1 MPRSAGFT
9 SADDCGA
16 ILRVTQQLAVHKGGS
31 TMKLDRRQFL
41 ATGLAAGAAALA
53 GPRIA
58 LAQAESLRIGALTP
72 LTGGGAVYGT
82 SMSRMYALVADEIN
96 KAGGVG
102 GKPIQVFTEDDQTNP
117 DAGVRGARKLVDV
130 NKVHAILG
138 TWSSAVTL
146 AVAPIAVQARIP
158 HFCVSSSP
166 AISTFKDD
174 DFLYRT
180 AYSQAVIST
189 VYATTAQKLG
199 FKTAALLILNNP
211 YGIGLGDSFP
221 DSFAKVG
228 GKVTGKVVY
237 NPNQSSYRSEIQQ
250 ALAGKPDVILFGGYT
265 PDGVQVFKEWFQL
278 GLGGTWMGP
287 GFALDQ
293 KFIQGIGAQAAE
305 GIVVVEGAP
314 NLSSAAYKNADKLF
328 RAAHNEPAD
337 FFAAMA
343 YDHLMVIALSA
354 LAAKGD
360 TAGDAIKANIRKVAN
375 PPGKVVGTWADA
387 APLVRAGEKVNYEGA
402 SSAADFD
409 QNGDVQTDFGVY
421 RIKTGKWELDR
432 VIKFGELKTT

>member
-1 MPRSAGFT
+1 MR
-9 SADDCGA
+9 
-16 ILRVTQQLAVHKGGS
+16 LN
-31 TMKLDRRQFL
+31 RRQFL
-41 ATGLAAGAAALA
+41 ASSLAGSAVALA
-53 GPRIA
+53 GRRLA
-58 LAQAESLRIGALTP
+58 HAQAETLRIGVLTP

-82 SMSRMYALVADEIN
+82 TMSRMYTLLAEEIN
-96 KAGGVG
+96 KAGGVA
-102 GKPIQVFTEDDQTNP
+102 GKQIQLFTEDAQTNP

-158 HFCVSSSP
+158 LFCVSSSP
-166 AISTFKDD
+166 VISTFKDD

-180 AYSQAVIST
+180 AYSQAVIAS

-221 DSFAKVG
+221 DRFAKVG
-228 GKVTGKVVY
+228 GQVTGKVIY

-265 PDGVQVFKEWFQL
+265 PDGIQVFKEWFQL

-287 GFALDQ
+287 GFAFDQ
-293 KFIQGIGAQAAE
+293 KFVQGIGAQAAE
-305 GIVVVEGAP
+305 GIIVVEGAP
-314 NLSSAAYKNADKLF
+314 NLQSSAYTNADKLF
-328 RAAHNEPAD
+328 RAAHKEDAD

-343 YDHLMVIALSA
+343 YDHLMVVALSV

-360 TAGDAIKANIRKVAN
+360 TAGDAIKANIRKVTN
-375 PPGKVVGTWADA
+375 PPGKVVGSWAEA
-387 APLVRAGEKVNYEGA
+387 APAVRAGEKINYEGA
-402 SSAADFD
+402 SSAIDFD
-409 QNGDVQTDFGVY
+409 DNGDAKTDFGVY
-421 RIKTGKWELDR
+421 RIKAGKWALDR
-432 VIKFGELKTT
+432 VIKFGELQTS

>member
-1 MPRSAGFT
+1 MR
-9 SADDCGA
+9 
-16 ILRVTQQLAVHKGGS
+16 LN
-31 TMKLDRRQFL
+31 RRQFL
-41 ATGLAAGAAALA
+41 ATSLAGSAVALA
-53 GPRIA
+53 GRRVA
-58 LAQAESLRIGALTP
+58 HAQAESLRIGVLTP

-82 SMSRMYALVADEIN
+82 TMSRMYTLLAEEIN
-96 KAGGVG
+96 KAGGVA
-102 GKPIQVFTEDDQTNP
+102 GKQIQLFTEDDQTNP

-158 HFCVSSSP
+158 QFCVSSSP
-166 AISTFKDD
+166 VISTFKDD

-180 AYSQAVIST
+180 AYSQAVIAS

-221 DSFAKVG
+221 DRFAKVG
-228 GKVTGKVVY
+228 GQVTGKVIY

-265 PDGVQVFKEWFQL
+265 PDGIQVFKEWFQL

-287 GFALDQ
+287 GFAFDQ
-293 KFIQGIGAQAAE
+293 KFVQGIGAQAAE
-305 GIVVVEGAP
+305 GIIVVEGAP
-314 NLSSAAYKNADKLF
+314 NLQSSAYKNADKLF
-328 RAAHNEPAD
+328 RAAHKEEAD

-343 YDHLMVIALSA
+343 YDHLMVVALSV

-360 TAGDAIKANIRKVAN
+360 TAGDAIKANIRKVTN
-375 PPGKVVGTWADA
+375 PPGKVVGSWAEA
-387 APLVRAGEKVNYEGA
+387 APAVRAGEKINYEGA
-402 SSAADFD
+402 SSAIDFD
-409 QNGDVQTDFGVY
+409 DNGDAKTDFGVY
-421 RIKTGKWELDR
+421 RIKAGKWALDR
-432 VIKFGELKTT
+432 VIKFGELQTS

>member
-1 MPRSAGFT
+1 MG
-9 SADDCGA
+9 
-16 ILRVTQQLAVHKGGS
+16 
-31 TMKLDRRQFL
+31 LDRRQFL
-41 ATGLAAGAAALA
+41 ATGLAGGTAALVGGRFA
-53 GPRIA
+53 H
-58 LAQAESLRIGALTP
+58 AQSEALRIGVLTP

-82 SMSRMYALVADEIN
+82 TMSRMYALVADEIN
-96 KAGGVG
+96 KAGGVA
-102 GKPIQVFTEDDQTNP
+102 GKQIQLFTEDDQTNP

-130 NKVHAILG
+130 NKVHAIVG

-174 DFLYRT
+174 DFLFRT
-180 AYSQAVIST
+180 AYSQAVISS

-199 FKTAALLILNNP
+199 YKTAALLILNNP

-221 DSFAKVG
+221 ARFEKAG
-228 GKVTGKVVY
+228 GKVTGKVIY

-265 PDGVQVFKEWFQL
+265 PDGIQVFKEWFQL

-287 GFALDQ
+287 GFAFDQ
-293 KFIQGIGAQAAE
+293 KFVQGIGAQAAE
-305 GIVVVEGAP
+305 GIIVVEGAP
-314 NLSSAAYKNADKLF
+314 NLNSSAYKNANKLF
-328 RAAHNEPAD
+328 SAAHKDEAD

-343 YDHLMVIALSA
+343 YDHLMVLALAA

-360 TAGDAIKANIRKVAN
+360 TAGDALKANIRKVSN
-375 PPGKVVGTWADA
+375 PPGKVVGSWADA
-387 APLVRAGEKVNYEGA
+387 ASPVKAGEKVNYEGA
-402 SSAADFD
+402 SSAVDFD
-409 QNGDVQTDFGVY
+409 ENGDARTDFGVY
-421 RIKTGKWELDR
+421 RIKGGKWALDR
-432 VIKFGELKTT
+432 VIKYAEVSAS

>member
-1 MPRSAGFT
+1 MT
-9 SADDCGA
+9 
-16 ILRVTQQLAVHKGGS
+16 LH
-31 TMKLDRRQFL
+31 RRQFL
-41 ATGLAAGAAALA
+41 ATGLAGSAAVLA
-53 GPRIA
+53 HGRR
-58 LAQAESLRIGALTP
+58 AQAQPEAIRIGVLTP

-82 SMSRMYALVADEIN
+82 TMSRMYTLLADEIN

-102 GKPIQVFTEDDQTNP
+102 GKPIQLFTEDAQTNP

-158 HFCVSSSP
+158 QFCVSSSP
-166 AISTFKDD
+166 VISTFKDD

-180 AYSQAVIST
+180 AYSQAVISS

-221 DSFAKVG
+221 DRFAKVG
-228 GKVTGKVVY
+228 GTVTGKVVY

-265 PDGVQVFKEWFQL
+265 PDGIQVFKEWFQL

-287 GFALDQ
+287 GFAFDQ

-305 GIVVVEGAP
+305 GIIVVEGAP
-314 NLSSAAYKNADKLF
+314 NLQSSAYKNADRLY
-328 RAAHNEPAD
+328 RAAHGEAAD
-337 FFAAMA
+337 FFASMA
-343 YDHLMVIALSA
+343 YDHLMVVALSV
-354 LAAKGD
+354 LAGKGD
-360 TAGDAIKANIRKVAN
+360 TAGDAIKGNIRKVTN
-375 PPGKVVGTWADA
+375 PPGKVVGSWAEA
-387 APLVRAGEKVNYEGA
+387 APAVKGGEKVNYEGA
-402 SSAADFD
+402 SSAIDFD
-409 QNGDVQTDFGVY
+409 DNGDARTDFGVY
-421 RIKTGKWELDR
+421 RVKAGKWALDR
-432 VIKFGELKTT
+432 VIKFGELQAS

>member
-1 MPRSAGFT
+1 
-9 SADDCGA
+9 
-16 ILRVTQQLAVHKGGS
+16 V
-31 TMKLDRRQFL
+31 
-41 ATGLAAGAAALA
+41 
-53 GPRIA
+53 
-58 LAQAESLRIGALTP
+58 LTP
-72 LTGGGAVYGT
+72 LTGGGTVYGT
-82 SMSRMYALVADEIN
+82 TMSRMYTLVADEIN
-96 KAGGVG
+96 KAGGIG
-102 GKPIQVFTEDDQTNP
+102 GKQIQLFTEDAQTNP

-130 NKVHAILG
+130 NRVHAILG

-158 HFCVSSSP
+158 LFCVSSSP

-199 FKTAALLILNNP
+199 YKTAAMLILNNP

-221 DSFAKVG
+221 DRFAKVG
-228 GKVTGKVVY
+228 GTVTGKVIY

-250 ALAGKPDVILFGGYT
+250 ALAGKPDVVLFGGYT
-265 PDGVQVFKEWFQL
+265 PDGIQVFKEWFQL

-293 KFIQGIGAQAAE
+293 KFVQGIGAQAAE

-314 NLSSAAYKNADKLF
+314 NLQSSAYKNADKLF
-328 RAAHNEPAD
+328 RAAHNQEAD

-343 YDHLMVIALSA
+343 YDHLMVVALSV
-354 LAAKGD
+354 LAGNGNTSGDSIKG
-360 TAGDAIKANIRKVAN
+360 NLRKISN
-375 PPGKVVGTWADA
+375 PPGKVVGSWADA
-387 APLVRAGEKVNYEGA
+387 SAAVKAGEKVNYEGA
-402 SSAADFD
+402 SSACDFD
-409 QNGDVQTDFGVY
+409 DNGDVQTDFGVY
-421 RIKTGKWELDR
+421 RIKSGKWALDR

>member
-1 MPRSAGFT
+1 
-9 SADDCGA
+9 
-16 ILRVTQQLAVHKGGS
+16 
-31 TMKLDRRQFL
+31 MKLDRRQFL
-41 ATGLAAGAAALA
+41 ATGLGGAAALA
-53 GPRIA
+53 GSRA
-58 LAQAESLRIGALTP
+58 HAQQEGLRIGVLTP
-72 LTGGGAVYGT
+72 LTGGGTVYGT
-82 SMSRMYALVADEIN
+82 TMSRMYTLVADEIN
-96 KAGGVG
+96 KAGGIA
-102 GKPIQVFTEDDQTNP
+102 GKQIQLFTEDAQTNP

-130 NKVHAILG
+130 NRVHAIVG

-199 FKTAALLILNNP
+199 YKTAAMLILNNP

-221 DSFAKVG
+221 DRFAKVG
-228 GKVTGKVVY
+228 GTVTGKVIY

-265 PDGVQVFKEWFQL
+265 PDGIQVFKEWFQL

-293 KFIQGIGAQAAE
+293 KFIQGIGAQASE

-314 NLSSAAYKNADKLF
+314 NLQSSAYKNADKLY
-328 RAAHNEPAD
+328 RAAHNQEAD

-343 YDHLMVIALSA
+343 YDHLMVVALSV
-354 LAAKGD
+354 LAGNGN
-360 TAGDAIKANIRKVAN
+360 TAGDAIKGNIRKISN
-375 PPGKVVGTWADA
+375 PPGKVVGSWADA
-387 APLVRAGEKVNYEGA
+387 GAAVKAGEKVNYEGA
-402 SSAADFD
+402 SSACDFD
-409 QNGDVQTDFGVY
+409 DNGDVQTDFGVY
-421 RIKTGKWELDR
+421 RIKSGKWALDR
-432 VIKFGELKTT
+432 VIKFGELKTS

>member
-1 MPRSAGFT
+1 MR
-9 SADDCGA
+9 
-16 ILRVTQQLAVHKGGS
+16 LN
-31 TMKLDRRQFL
+31 RRQFL
-41 ATGLAAGAAALA
+41 ATSLAGSAVALA
-53 GPRIA
+53 GRRLA
-58 LAQAESLRIGALTP
+58 HAQAETLRIGVLTP

-82 SMSRMYALVADEIN
+82 TMSRMYTLLAEEIN
-96 KAGGVG
+96 KAGGVA
-102 GKPIQVFTEDDQTNP
+102 GKQIQLFTEDAQTNP

-158 HFCVSSSP
+158 LFCVSSSP
-166 AISTFKDD
+166 VISTFKDD

-180 AYSQAVIST
+180 AYSQAVIAS

-221 DSFAKVG
+221 DRFAKVG
-228 GKVTGKVVY
+228 GQVTGKVIY

-265 PDGVQVFKEWFQL
+265 PDGIQVFKEWFQL

-287 GFALDQ
+287 GFAFDQ
-293 KFIQGIGAQAAE
+293 KFVQGIGAQAAE
-305 GIVVVEGAP
+305 GIIVVEGAP
-314 NLSSAAYKNADKLF
+314 NLQSSAYKNADKLF
-328 RAAHNEPAD
+328 RATHKEDAD

-343 YDHLMVIALSA
+343 YDHLMVVALSV
-354 LAAKGD
+354 LVAKGD
-360 TAGDAIKANIRKVAN
+360 TAGDAIKANIRKVTN
-375 PPGKVVGTWADA
+375 PPGKVVGSWAEA
-387 APLVRAGEKVNYEGA
+387 APAVRAGEKINYEGA
-402 SSAADFD
+402 SSAIDFD
-409 QNGDVQTDFGVY
+409 DNGDAKTDFGVY
-421 RIKTGKWELDR
+421 RIKAGKWALDR
-432 VIKFGELKTT
+432 VIKFGELQTS

>member
-1 MPRSAGFT
+1 MT
-9 SADDCGA
+9 
-16 ILRVTQQLAVHKGGS
+16 
-31 TMKLDRRQFL
+31 LDRRQFL
-41 ATGLAAGAAALA
+41 ITGVAGGAAALVA
-53 GPRIA
+53 GRRA
-58 LAQAESLRIGALTP
+58 HAQPEALRIGVLTP

-82 SMSRMYALVADEIN
+82 AMSRMYALVAEDIN

-102 GKPIQVFTEDDQTNP
+102 GKPIQLFTEDDQTNP
-117 DAGVRGARKLVDV
+117 DAGVRGARKLVDI
-130 NKVHAILG
+130 NRVHAILG

-146 AVAPIAVQARIP
+146 AVAPVAVQARIP

-166 AISTFKDD
+166 VISTFKDE

-199 FKTAALLILNNP
+199 YKTAAMLILNNP

-221 DSFAKVG
+221 DRFAKVG
-228 GKVTGKVVY
+228 GKVTGKVIY

-250 ALAGKPDVILFGGYT
+250 ALASKPDVILFGGYT
-265 PDGVQVFKEWFQL
+265 PDGIQVFKEWFQL

-287 GFALDQ
+287 GFAFDQ

-314 NLSSAAYKNADKLF
+314 NLSSSAYKNADKLY
-328 RAAHNEPAD
+328 RAAHKEEAD
-337 FFAAMA
+337 FFASMA

-360 TAGDAIKANIRKVAN
+360 TSGDAIKANIRKVSN
-375 PPGKVVGTWADA
+375 PPGRVVGSWADA
-387 APLVRAGEKVNYEGA
+387 ASAVRAGEKVNYEGA
-402 SSAADFD
+402 SSACDFD
-409 QNGDVQTDFGVY
+409 ENGDVQTDFGVY
-421 RIKTGKWELDR
+421 RIKTGKWALDR
-432 VIKFGELKTT
+432 VIKFGELSTT

>member
-1 MPRSAGFT
+1 
-9 SADDCGA
+9 
-16 ILRVTQQLAVHKGGS
+16 
-31 TMKLDRRQFL
+31 MKLDRRQFL
-41 ATGLAAGAAALA
+41 ATGLAGGATALLGSRLA
-53 GPRIA
+53 H
-58 LAQAESLRIGALTP
+58 AQAEALRIGVLTP

-82 SMSRMYALVADEIN
+82 TMSRMYTLLADEIN
-96 KAGGVG
+96 KAGGVA
-102 GKPIQVFTEDDQTNP
+102 GKPIQLFTEDTQTNP

-130 NKVHAILG
+130 NRVHAIMG

-158 HFCVSSSP
+158 QFCVSSSP
-166 AISTFKDD
+166 VISTFKDD

-180 AYSQAVIST
+180 AYSQAVISA
-189 VYATTAQKLG
+189 VYATTAQTLG

-221 DSFAKVG
+221 DRFAKVG
-228 GKVTGKVVY
+228 GTVTGKVIY

-265 PDGVQVFKEWFQL
+265 PDGIQVFKEWFQL

-287 GFALDQ
+287 GFAFDQ

-314 NLSSAAYKNADKLF
+314 NLGSTAYKNADKLF
-328 RAAHNEPAD
+328 RAAHHQDAD

-343 YDHLMVIALSA
+343 YDHLMVVSLSV

-360 TAGDAIKANIRKVAN
+360 TTGDAIKGQIRKVSN
-375 PPGKVVGTWADA
+375 PPGKVVGTWAEA
-387 APLVRAGEKVNYEGA
+387 APLIRAGEKVNYEGA
-402 SSAADFD
+402 SSSCDFD
-409 QNGDVQTDFGVY
+409 ENGDVQTDFGVY
-421 RIKTGKWELDR
+421 RIKTGKWALDR
-432 VIKFGELKTT
+432 VIKFGELKTS

>member
-1 MPRSAGFT
+1 M
-9 SADDCGA
+9 
-16 ILRVTQQLAVHKGGS
+16 
-31 TMKLDRRQFL
+31 MLDRRRFL
-41 ATGLAAGAAALA
+41 ATGLAAGAATLA
-53 GPRIA
+53 GTS
-58 LAQAESLRIGALTP
+58 LARAQPEALRIGVLTP

-82 SMSRMYALVADEIN
+82 TMSRMYTLVADEIN

-102 GKPIQVFTEDDQTNP
+102 GKPIRLFTEDAQTNP

-130 NKVHAILG
+130 NRVHCILG

-166 AISTFKDD
+166 VISTFKDD

-199 FKTAALLILNNP
+199 HKTAAMLILNNP

-221 DSFAKVG
+221 DRFAKVG
-228 GKVTGKVVY
+228 GKVTGKVIY

-265 PDGVQVFKEWFQL
+265 PDGIQVFKEWFQL

-287 GFALDQ
+287 GFAFDQ
-293 KFIQGIGAQAAE
+293 KFVQGIGTQAAE
-305 GIVVVEGAP
+305 GIIVVEGAP
-314 NLSSAAYKNADKLF
+314 NLGSSAYKNADKLF
-328 RAAHNEPAD
+328 RGAHREEAD
-337 FFAAMA
+337 FFASMA
-343 YDHLMVIALSA
+343 YDHLMVIALSV
-354 LAAKGD
+354 LAGKGA
-360 TAGDAIKANIRKVAN
+360 TTGDAIKASIRKISN
-375 PPGKVVGTWADA
+375 PPGKVVGGWADA
-387 APLVRAGEKVNYEGA
+387 AAPVRAGEKVNYEGA
-402 SSAADFD
+402 SSAIDFD
-409 QNGDVQTDFGVY
+409 ENGDVKTDFGVY
-421 RIKTGKWELDR
+421 RIKAGKWALDR
-432 VIKFGELKTT
+432 VIKFGELQTS

>member
-1 MPRSAGFT
+1 MR
-9 SADDCGA
+9 
-16 ILRVTQQLAVHKGGS
+16 LN
-31 TMKLDRRQFL
+31 RRQFL
-41 ATGLAAGAAALA
+41 ATSLAGSAVALA
-53 GPRIA
+53 GRRLA
-58 LAQAESLRIGALTP
+58 HAQAETLRIGVLTP

-82 SMSRMYALVADEIN
+82 TMSRMYTLLAEEIN
-96 KAGGVG
+96 KAGGVA
-102 GKPIQVFTEDDQTNP
+102 GKQIQLFTEDAQTNP

-158 HFCVSSSP
+158 LFCVSSSP
-166 AISTFKDD
+166 VISTFKDD

-180 AYSQAVIST
+180 AYSQAVIAS

-221 DSFAKVG
+221 DRFAKVG
-228 GKVTGKVVY
+228 GQVTGKVIY

-265 PDGVQVFKEWFQL
+265 PDGIQVFKEWFQL

-287 GFALDQ
+287 GFAFDQ
-293 KFIQGIGAQAAE
+293 KFVQGIGAQAAE
-305 GIVVVEGAP
+305 GIIVVEGAP
-314 NLSSAAYKNADKLF
+314 NLQSSAYKNADKLF
-328 RAAHNEPAD
+328 RATHKEDAD

-343 YDHLMVIALSA
+343 YDHLMVVALSV

-360 TAGDAIKANIRKVAN
+360 TAGDAIKANIRKVTN
-375 PPGKVVGTWADA
+375 PPGKVVGSWAEA
-387 APLVRAGEKVNYEGA
+387 APAVRAGEKINYEGA
-402 SSAADFD
+402 SSAIDFD
-409 QNGDVQTDFGVY
+409 DNGDAKTDFGVY
-421 RIKTGKWELDR
+421 RIKAGKWALDR
-432 VIKFGELKTT
+432 VIKFGELQTS

>member
-1 MPRSAGFT
+1 
-9 SADDCGA
+9 
-16 ILRVTQQLAVHKGGS
+16 
-31 TMKLDRRQFL
+31 MKLDRRQFL
-41 ATGLAAGAAALA
+41 ATGLAGGAAALVGGRA
-53 GPRIA
+53 H
-58 LAQAESLRIGALTP
+58 AQQEALRIGVLTP

-82 SMSRMYALVADEIN
+82 TMSRMYTLVADEIN
-96 KAGGVG
+96 KAGGVA
-102 GKPIQVFTEDDQTNP
+102 GKQIQLFTEDAQTNP

-130 NKVHAILG
+130 NRVHAILG

-189 VYATTAQKLG
+189 VYAITAQKLG

-221 DSFAKVG
+221 DRFAKVG
-228 GKVTGKVVY
+228 GTVTGKVIY
-237 NPNQSSYRSEIQQ
+237 NPNQASYRSEIQQ

-265 PDGVQVFKEWFQL
+265 PDGIQVFKEWFQL

-293 KFIQGIGAQAAE
+293 KFIQGIGAQASE

-314 NLSSAAYKNADKLF
+314 NLQSSAYKNADKLF
-328 RAAHNEPAD
+328 RAAHNQEAD

-343 YDHLMVIALSA
+343 YDHLMVVALSV
-354 LAAKGD
+354 LAGNGN
-360 TAGDAIKANIRKVAN
+360 TAGESIKGNIRKISN
-375 PPGKVVGTWADA
+375 PPGKVVGSWADA
-387 APLVRAGEKVNYEGA
+387 SAAIKAGEKVNYEGA
-402 SSAADFD
+402 SSACDFD
-409 QNGDVQTDFGVY
+409 DNGDVQTDFGVY
-421 RIKTGKWELDR
+421 RVRSGKWALDR

>member
-1 MPRSAGFT
+1 MR
-9 SADDCGA
+9 
-16 ILRVTQQLAVHKGGS
+16 LN
-31 TMKLDRRQFL
+31 RRQFL
-41 ATGLAAGAAALA
+41 ATSLAGSAVALA
-53 GPRIA
+53 GRRVA
-58 LAQAESLRIGALTP
+58 HAQAETLRIGVLTP

-82 SMSRMYALVADEIN
+82 TMSRMYTLLAEEIN
-96 KAGGVG
+96 KAGGVA
-102 GKPIQVFTEDDQTNP
+102 GKQIQLFTEDDQTNP

-158 HFCVSSSP
+158 QFCVSSSP
-166 AISTFKDD
+166 VISTFKDD

-180 AYSQAVIST
+180 AYSQAVIAS

-221 DSFAKVG
+221 DRFAKVG
-228 GKVTGKVVY
+228 GQVTGKVIY

-265 PDGVQVFKEWFQL
+265 PDGIQVFKEWFQL

-287 GFALDQ
+287 GFAFDQ
-293 KFIQGIGAQAAE
+293 KFVQGIGAQAAE
-305 GIVVVEGAP
+305 GIIVVEGAP
-314 NLSSAAYKNADKLF
+314 NLQSSAYKNADKLF
-328 RAAHNEPAD
+328 RAAHKEEAD

-343 YDHLMVIALSA
+343 YDHLMVVALSV

-360 TAGDAIKANIRKVAN
+360 TAGDAIKANIRKVTN
-375 PPGKVVGTWADA
+375 PPGKVVGSWAEA
-387 APLVRAGEKVNYEGA
+387 APAVRAGEKINYEGA
-402 SSAADFD
+402 SSAIDFD
-409 QNGDVQTDFGVY
+409 DNGDAKTDFGVY
-421 RIKTGKWELDR
+421 RIKAGKWALDR
-432 VIKFGELKTT
+432 VIKFGELQTS

>member
-1 MPRSAGFT
+1 
-9 SADDCGA
+9 
-16 ILRVTQQLAVHKGGS
+16 
-31 TMKLDRRQFL
+31 MKLNRRQFL
-41 ATGLAAGAAALA
+41 ASSLAGSAVALA
-53 GPRIA
+53 GRRLA
-58 LAQAESLRIGALTP
+58 HAQAETLRIGVLTP

-82 SMSRMYALVADEIN
+82 TMSRMYTLLAEEIN
-96 KAGGVG
+96 KAGGVA
-102 GKPIQVFTEDDQTNP
+102 GKQIQLFTEDAQTNP

-158 HFCVSSSP
+158 QFCVSSSP
-166 AISTFKDD
+166 VISTFKDD

-180 AYSQAVIST
+180 AYSQAVIAS

-221 DSFAKVG
+221 DRFAKVG
-228 GKVTGKVVY
+228 GQVTGKVIY

-265 PDGVQVFKEWFQL
+265 PDGIQVFKEWFQL
-278 GLGGTWMGP
+278 GLDGTWMGP
-287 GFALDQ
+287 GFAFDQ
-293 KFIQGIGAQAAE
+293 KFVQGIGAQAAE
-305 GIVVVEGAP
+305 GIIVVEGAP
-314 NLSSAAYKNADKLF
+314 NLQSSAYKNADKLF
-328 RAAHNEPAD
+328 RAAHKEEAD

-343 YDHLMVIALSA
+343 YDHLMVVALSV

-360 TAGDAIKANIRKVAN
+360 TAGDAIKANIRKVTN
-375 PPGKVVGTWADA
+375 PPGKVVGSWAEA
-387 APLVRAGEKVNYEGA
+387 APAVRAGEKVNYEGA
-402 SSAADFD
+402 SSAIDFD
-409 QNGDVQTDFGVY
+409 DNGDAKTDFGVY
-421 RIKTGKWELDR
+421 RIKAGKWALDR
-432 VIKFGELKTT
+432 VIKFGELQTS

>member
-1 MPRSAGFT
+1 
-9 SADDCGA
+9 
-16 ILRVTQQLAVHKGGS
+16 
-31 TMKLDRRQFL
+31 MKLNRRQFL
-41 ATGLAAGAAALA
+41 TTGLAGSAAALA
-53 GPRIA
+53 GVRFA
-58 LAQAESLRIGALTP
+58 HAQAEALRIGVLTP

-82 SMSRMYALVADEIN
+82 TMSRMYTLVAEEIN
-96 KAGGVG
+96 KAGGVA
-102 GKPIQVFTEDDQTNP
+102 GKQIQLFTEDDQTNP

-130 NKVHAILG
+130 NRVHCILG

-166 AISTFKDD
+166 VISTFKDD

-199 FKTAALLILNNP
+199 FRTAALLILNNP

-221 DSFAKVG
+221 DRFAKVG
-228 GKVTGKVVY
+228 GKVTGKVIY

-265 PDGVQVFKEWFQL
+265 PDGIQVFKEWFQL

-287 GFALDQ
+287 GFAFDQ
-293 KFIQGIGAQAAE
+293 KFVQGIGAQAAE
-305 GIVVVEGAP
+305 GIIVVEGAP
-314 NLSSAAYKNADKLF
+314 NLNSSAYKNADKLF
-328 RAAHNEPAD
+328 RAAHKEEAD
-337 FFAAMA
+337 FFASMA
-343 YDHLMVIALSA
+343 YDHLMVIALSV

-360 TAGDAIKANIRKVAN
+360 TAGDAIKANIRKVTN
-375 PPGKVVGTWADA
+375 PPGKVVGSWADA
-387 APLVRAGEKVNYEGA
+387 AAPIRAGEKVNYEGA
-402 SSAADFD
+402 SSAIDFD
-409 QNGDVQTDFGVY
+409 DNGDAKTDFGVY
-421 RIKTGKWELDR
+421 RIKAGRWALDR
-432 VIKFGELKTT
+432 VIKFGELQTS

>member
-1 MPRSAGFT
+1 
-9 SADDCGA
+9 
-16 ILRVTQQLAVHKGGS
+16 
-31 TMKLDRRQFL
+31 MKLDRRQFL
-41 ATGLAAGAAALA
+41 ATGLAGGAALVTRRAD
-53 GPRIA
+53 
-58 LAQAESLRIGALTP
+58 AQAEGLRIGVLTP
-72 LTGGGAVYGT
+72 LTGGGTVYGT
-82 SMSRMYALVADEIN
+82 TMSRMYTLVADEIN
-96 KAGGVG
+96 KAGGIA
-102 GKPIQVFTEDDQTNP
+102 GKPIQLFTEDAQTNP

-130 NKVHAILG
+130 NRVHAIVG

-199 FKTAALLILNNP
+199 YKTAAMLILNNP

-221 DSFAKVG
+221 DRFAKVG
-228 GKVTGKVVY
+228 GTVTGKVIY

-265 PDGVQVFKEWFQL
+265 PDGIQVFKEWFQL

-293 KFIQGIGAQAAE
+293 KFIQGIGAAASE

-314 NLSSAAYKNADKLF
+314 NLQSSAYKNADKLY
-328 RAAHNEPAD
+328 RAAHNQEAD
-337 FFAAMA
+337 FFAGMA
-343 YDHLMVIALSA
+343 YDHLMVIALSV
-354 LAAKGD
+354 LAGNGN
-360 TAGDAIKANIRKVAN
+360 TAGDSIKANIRKISN
-375 PPGKVVGTWADA
+375 PPGKVVGSWADA
-387 APLVRAGEKVNYEGA
+387 AAAVKAGDKVNYEGA
-402 SSAADFD
+402 SSACDFD
-409 QNGDVQTDFGVY
+409 DNGDVQTDFGVY
-421 RIKTGKWELDR
+421 RIVKGKWALSR
-432 VIKFGELKTT
+432 VIKFAELKTT